1 MESAT
6 LLHTIWFA
14 LIAILWIG
22 YFVLDGFD
30 LGVGT
35 LIRFIGTDDLRRRVM
50 INTIGPVWDGNEVWL
65 LVAGGATFA
74 AFPLWYATMFS
85 GYYLALFVLLLALIL
100 RGVAFEYRG
109 KKDSARWRSNW
120 DWAIF
125 TGSVLPAVLFG
136 VAFGNIV
143 SGSQIQPTESG
154 SGFVGAGA
162 LNYTGTPL
170 LSLLGPFPLLLGAMT
185 LLVFTTH
192 GAIFL
197 MLKTSGEVRQAAR
210 RVAQRLGLVAA
221 MVSVAALLW
230 AQAFSGR
237 VAVTLPIVLV
247 AATTWVISWLMVVR
261 GRDGWAFTLSS
272 VTIALSVA
280 ALFIG
285 LFPRVMPSSIDTA
298 YDLTVMNASSSP
310 YTLTV
315 MTVVAVVMTPIVLA
329 YQGWTYWVFRK
340 RLSTSIIPAPSV
352 TGRADDRF
360 AGSAEP
366 APRSG

>member
-6 LLHTIWFA
+6 LLQTVWFS
-14 LIAILWIG
+14 LIAVLWIG
-22 YFVLDGFD
+22 YFILDGFD

-35 LIRFIGTDDLRRRVM
+35 LLPFIGKDELRRRVM

-74 AFPLWYATMFS
+74 AFPLWYATLFS
-85 GYYLALFVLLLALIL
+85 GYYLALFLLLVALIL

-109 KKDSARWRSNW
+109 KRDSGRWRRNW

-125 TGSVLPAVLFG
+125 AGSSIPALLFG

-143 SGSQIQPTESG
+143 SGSQIEPTLNG
-154 SGFVGAGA
+154 SGFTDAGA
-162 LNYTGTPL
+162 INYTGTPL
-170 LSLLGPFPLLLGAMT
+170 ISLLGPFPLVLGAMT

-197 MLKTSGEVRQAAR
+197 SLKTYGEVREASR
-210 RVAQRLGLVAA
+210 LVALRLGPIAA
-221 MVSVAALLW
+221 LIAVAALLW

-237 VAVTLPIVLV
+237 LVVTLPM
-247 AATTWVISWLMVVR
+247 VIAGAIAWIGALLMVWR
-261 GRDGWAFTLSS
+261 GRDGWAFILSS
-272 VTIALSVA
+272 ATILLAVA

-285 LFPRVMPSSIDTA
+285 IFPNVMPSSIDA
-298 YDLTVMNASSSP
+298 SYSLTVMNASSQP

-315 MTVVAVVMTPIVLA
+315 MTVVAAVMTPIVLM
-329 YQGWTYWVFRK
+329 YQGWTFWVFRK
-340 RLSTSIIPAPSV
+340 RLSTSMIPSQPVA
-352 TGRADDRF
+352 GRSDDRF
-360 AGSAEP
+360 SA
-366 APRSG
+366 ATR